1 MVKRV
6 FPSAMILIIA
16 IMTIAFIANAQ
27 QQSSPQPDTDAISIT
42 LESGDGGQTAI
53 NSVAAAVSGRG
64 LYRGRAA
71 FELPGERAVVRFK
84 QPPGGGAPIYFNFTL
99 SGGITPKDILL
110 VRLQK
115 EQNKRLIVLGSS
127 RASGGAALESVASI
141 PFTAIPAPNSIYRV
155 VLTNGLPAG
164 EYGFAQTNS
173 NIVFSFGIDE
183 L

>member
-1 MVKRV
+1 M
-6 FPSAMILIIA
+6 A
-16 IMTIAFIANAQ
+16 IMAFAFIANAQ
-27 QQSSPQPDTDAISIT
+27 QQYSPQPDTDTIIISF
-42 LESGDGGQTAI
+42 ESGDGAQTAI
-53 NSVAAAVSGRG
+53 KPITAAASGRG

-71 FELPGERAVVRFK
+71 YELPGERAVVRFK
-84 QPPGGGAPIYFNFTL
+84 QPPGGGAPINFNFTL

-141 PFTAIPAPNSIYRV
+141 PFTAIAAPNSTYRV
-155 VLTNGLPAG
+155 VLANGLPAG

-173 NIVFSFGIDE
+173 NIVFSFGVDE

>member
-1 MVKRV
+1 MIKRL
-6 FPSAMILIIA
+6 FQSAIIIISVMIIVA
-16 IMTIAFIANAQ
+16 IANGQ
-27 QQSSPQPDTDAISIT
+27 QESSPQPDNDLINIT
-42 LESGDGGQTAI
+42 LEMGDGTQTAV
-53 NSVAAAVSGRG
+53 NSVTATASGRG

-71 FELPGERAVVRFK
+71 YELPGERAVVRFK

-115 EQNKRLIVLGSS
+115 EQSKRLIVLGSS

-141 PFTAIPAPNSIYRV
+141 PFTAIPAPNSTYRV
-155 VLTNGLPAG
+155 VLANGLSAG

-173 NIVFSFGIDE
+173 NVVFSFGVDE